1 MRSIIRLLPVAA
13 LTMSVAAAILPSL
26 AIADDPASAAYD
38 RPAAGQTVGLVPPP
52 KPATEII
59 SGVVASIDER
69 NDTIK
74 IRRSAGTTEELKVQ
88 DGLLFNAVRYGDP
101 VEVTV
106 ENINGAKTIVGLTGE

>member
-1 MRSIIRLLPVAA
+1 MQSIIRLLPVAA
-13 LTMSVAAAILPSL
+13 LAMSVAVAILPSL
-26 AIADDPASAAYD
+26 AVADDPASAEHD
-38 RPAAGQTVGLVPPP
+38 RLAASQTVGLVSLP

-74 IRRSAGTTEELKVQ
+74 IRRSAGTSEELKVQ